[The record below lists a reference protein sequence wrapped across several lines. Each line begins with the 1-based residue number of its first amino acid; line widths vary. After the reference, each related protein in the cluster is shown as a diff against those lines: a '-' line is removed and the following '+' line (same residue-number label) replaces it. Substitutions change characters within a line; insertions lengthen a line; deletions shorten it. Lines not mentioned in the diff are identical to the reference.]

1 MQTQNATDEGMDILL
16 ISNLSFALKAYF
28 NQTIQ
33 KLINQQRYLIIF
45 NILFFFVF
53 SKFKLNCDYFEI
65 ATERTRHVYLR

>member
-1 MQTQNATDEGMDILL
+1 MAQEEGY
-16 ISNLSFALKAYF
+16 ALKLGWEELSESLLYE
-28 NQTIQ
+28 TIQ